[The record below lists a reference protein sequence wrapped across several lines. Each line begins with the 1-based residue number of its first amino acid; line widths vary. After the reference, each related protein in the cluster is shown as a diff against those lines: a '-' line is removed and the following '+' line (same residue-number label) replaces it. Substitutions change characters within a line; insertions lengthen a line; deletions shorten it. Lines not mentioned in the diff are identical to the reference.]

1 MFASPNINVH
11 ILRPKFDAD
20 VIAELYAL
28 IDSQQT
34 STLALKDPFRFIVC
48 ADPSKADVI
57 ITNIRMIKRLER
69 NLDLK
74 IAVTNSHRP
83 ALETLQVDRLL
94 PATKA
99 HRYASVASR
108 LHPATSSSTLR

>member
-1 MFASPNINVH
+1 MLNVNVH

-20 VIAELYAL
+20 AIEELYSL
-28 IDSQQT
+28 IDSQQP
-34 STLALKDPFRFIVC
+34 STLALKDPFRFILC

-57 ITNIRMIKRLER
+57 ITNIRMVKRLER
-69 NLDLK
+69 NLDPK
-74 IAVTNSHRP
+74 IAVTDSRIP
-83 ALETLQVDRLL
+83 TLATIRVDRLF

-108 LHPATSSSTLR
+108 LHPATSSSAS